1 MDMFEDK
8 IPTAP
13 TPIERIVEALRR
25 MGAGFEQA
33 NVGEA
38 GLRRLGLEAL
48 QRDRQV
54 DMVVRQTT
62 IPDYPEDMS
71 A

>member
-1 MDMFEDK
+1 MDKFEGK

-33 NVGEA
+33 NHGEA
-38 GLRRLGLEAL
+38 GLRRLGWEAL
-48 QRDRQV
+48 QNDRHI
-54 DMVVRQTT
+54 DEIMAQTD
-62 IPDYPEDMS
+62 IPDYPE

>member
-1 MDMFEDK
+1 MS
-8 IPTAP
+8 
-13 TPIERIVEALRR
+13 
-25 MGAGFEQA
+25 AGFEQA